1 MSMYIFISNEGF
13 TYQPDSESI
22 EPDIENCQV
31 IGFSEGINSQEAFLS
46 LVKDNEY
53 LKETSFNEIFSL
65 QLRSDKRTYLSLNDY
80 KDGKGK
86 KKREKQKSEKRLQNY
101 SGLRKSFWG

>member
-31 IGFSEGINSQEAFLS
+31 IGFSEGSNPQEAFLS

-53 LKETSFNEIFSL
+53 LKETSFKEIFSL
-65 QLRSDKRTYLSLNDY
+65 QLNSNRKSYFNLSDFKN
-80 KDGKGK
+80 GKGK
-86 KKREKQKSEKRLQNY
+86 NK
-101 SGLRKSFWG
+101 

>member
-1 MSMYIFISNEGF
+1 MSMYIFISNEGL

-31 IGFSEGINSQEAFLS
+31 IGFSEGENPQEAFLS

-65 QLRSDKRTYLSLNDY
+65 QLKNEKRTYLCLNDY
-80 KDGKGK
+80 KNGKGK
-86 KKREKQKSEKRLQNY
+86 NKQI
-101 SGLRKSFWG
+101 

>member
-1 MSMYIFISNEGF
+1 MYIFISNEGF

-31 IGFSEGINSQEAFLS
+31 IGFSEGSNPQEAFLG
-46 LVKDNEY
+46 LVRDNEY

-65 QLRSDKRTYLSLNDY
+65 QLNSNRKTYFNLSDLKLTLKKDMNNDAVY
-80 KDGKGK
+80 
-86 KKREKQKSEKRLQNY
+86 
-101 SGLRKSFWG
+101 